1 MRAQPTSDARL
12 LDDWRAGS
20 ESAGRTLF
28 DRHFEAVARFFSTK
42 VPEDA
47 DDLVQTT
54 FLACTEHAAR
64 FEGRCSFRGY
74 LLGVANKVLLKHLRA
89 RYGRGRAVDIDEV
102 TARDLGTPLS
112 ARVARGAEH
121 ARLIEAFR
129 ELPLAQQV
137 VLELYYWEELPASE
151 LSTILGVPEGTIRT
165 RLRSA
170 KQKLHALLDLEGR
183 AV

>member
-1 MRAQPTSDARL
+1 MTPEARPDAAL
-12 LDDWRAGS
+12 LDEWQAGS
-20 ESAGRTLF
+20 QAAGRVLF
-28 DRHFEAVARFFSTK
+28 DRHFDAVARFFSTK

-54 FLACTEHAAR
+54 FLACTEHSAR
-64 FEGRCSFRGY
+64 FEGRSSFRGY
-74 LLGVANKVLLKHLRA
+74 LLGVANKVLLKHLRT
-89 RYGRGRAVDIDEV
+89 RYGRGRPIDIDEV

-121 ARLIEAFR
+121 ARLIDAFR
-129 ELPLAQQV
+129 ELPLVQQV

-170 KQKLHALLDLEGR
+170 KQKLHALLG
-183 AV
+183 A